1 MTFWEKFYSLCV
13 VSDVKPNNVAKAL
26 GFSSAVCT
34 QWKQGLQKP
43 SYEKASKIAK
53 YFGVSLSQ
61 LLDEGPDSDNAF
73 LQSLEEMKQDKQKG
87 KVFVPHTIPDID
99 RINPEPKQT
108 DIMKKILDQMST
120 EDLIQLLGEVTIA
133 LQRKQGKA
141 E

>member
-1 MTFWEKFYSLCV
+1 M
-13 VSDVKPNNVAKAL
+13 VSNVKPNNVAKTL

-53 YFGVSLSQ
+53 YFGLSLSQ
-61 LLDEGPDSDNAF
+61 LLDDGPDSDAAF
-73 LQSLEEMKQDKQKG
+73 LQTLEEMKQDKQNG
-87 KVFVPHTIPDID
+87 KIFVPHTVPDID
-99 RINPEPKQT
+99 KINPEPQHN

-133 LQRKQGKA
+133 LQRKQNKVD
-141 E
+141 